1 MWHAF
6 YRYVC
11 RQGFRCRLRPL
22 PPASSDFI
30 PFAAFRVFI
39 LQSHDPLIARQC
51 ATASV
56 YAHFLC
62 RPPPLPE
69 KYVLPRPLDAPFTL
83 KTLESNLYERF
94 FAGPLSE
101 QVKLSANQ
109 V

>member
-1 MWHAF
+1 MRFIGMFAI
-6 YRYVC
+6 R
-11 RQGFRCRLRPL
+11 GSLASGTDLIPL
-22 PPASSDFI
+22 
-30 PFAAFRVFI
+30 AAFRVFI

-51 ATASV
+51 ATASM
-56 YAHFLC
+56 YAQFLC

-69 KYVLPRPLDAPFTL
+69 KYVLPRPSAPFTL
-83 KTLESNLYERF
+83 KSLESNLHERF